1 MKTDLNCII
10 PTKVLQ
16 PPPIGVP
23 TTGEDGKAGGILPPE
38 TKKRRSARVKR
49 RLRRL
54 LSTLAHLMDLSDGE
68 PSEAILRAAVA
79 RLHSL
84 SRPASSRAAVASAC
98 DNSTSRCG
106 AARSPEHLR
115 ARPAAA
121 AHAGAAPTA
130 YGVGRDQCQGAQQ
143 VDAHQHV
150 LARDDRAFRRMLWT
164 HEGIQ
169 CHAAVDCL
177 HPEQETV
184 SAHQGQHQ
192 LLSSVAVCL
201 QTVQRPTGTVAD
213 AVRPQYAPHVHGV
226 PASSTEQQTPGL
238 QGNSFGIAHAQR
250 PFLAIPAHPP
260 SAVQCAA
267 MDVVWRQQGPSA
279 HDLQPRTEQPPSGL
293 HVLADLASARPAAG
307 ACTTLASHQRHRT
320 CVVCGTSVTPKWRVA
335 GTRCNACGLRS
346 LRETVPVSGGVHM

>member
-1 MKTDLNCII
+1 MKKDLNCII

-84 SRPASSRAAVASAC
+84 SRSASSRAAVASAC

-150 LARDDRAFRRMLWT
+150 LARDDREFRRMLWT

-192 LLSSVAVCL
+192 LLSSVAVYL
-201 QTVQRPTGTVAD
+201 
-213 AVRPQYAPHVHGV
+213 
-226 PASSTEQQTPGL
+226 
-238 QGNSFGIAHAQR
+238 
-250 PFLAIPAHPP
+250 
-260 SAVQCAA
+260 
-267 MDVVWRQQGPSA
+267 
-279 HDLQPRTEQPPSGL
+279 
-293 HVLADLASARPAAG
+293 
-307 ACTTLASHQRHRT
+307 
-320 CVVCGTSVTPKWRVA
+320 
-335 GTRCNACGLRS
+335 
-346 LRETVPVSGGVHM
+346 